1 MTTPTQPQ
9 TVHTQTKQST
19 GVFTIIVAVV
29 TMLTVR
35 WSGYAALPY
44 IVIFAPVLTLAAVL
58 VLAAVL
64 ALIVAGVEHKTGG
77 RA

>member
-9 TVHTQTKQST
+9 AVHTQTTKQSI

-29 TMLTVR
+29 TMLAVR

-58 VLAAVL
+58 ALAVVLSLIAA
-64 ALIVAGVEHKTGG
+64 ALTAGG
-77 RA
+77 RNG

>member
-9 TVHTQTKQST
+9 ATPTQTKHSI

-29 TMLTVR
+29 TMLAVR

-44 IVIFAPVLTLAAVL
+44 VVIFAPVLTLAAVL
-58 VLAAVL
+58 VLTVVL
-64 ALIVAGVEHKTGG
+64 ALIAAALTAGDRNG
-77 RA
+77 